1 MSRILEK
8 YNKEIIEVPDT
19 MKVET
24 WSYAEIEDLIEFC
37 YESDCDAKIF
47 KRIDLSEIAGKTYD
61 ELNEEQKKVLGL
73 AEISEE
79 PRKVGKYE
87 VLVDFNAVGL
97 SVVAT
102 LIITEEDNTLEF
114 NSENKIYISDDGVL
128 YGAPP
133 FEGAVKNMNEVDDYI
148 KEKVF
153 KNLREDQDFVQ
164 IFSMFVE
171 EDVEKV
177 VLDELREQYETEEED
192 ILVES
197 DAELVWLSFNNIKI
211 NNVKKLVEDNYDI
224 ILANDYMKELGYD
237 KIKSLTCSYIGDTA
251 NVKNIES
258 TEELSDTEH
267 KILVDLLESIF
278 EELVTKISDSNYD
291 ITSCDN
297 DDMLTAID
305 NSGIEIFVNEKNGE
319 VIYIKKDS

>member
-47 KRIDLSEIAGKTYD
+47 KRIDLSEIVGKAYD
-61 ELNEEQKKVLGL
+61 ELGEEQKKVLGL

-79 PRKVGKYE
+79 PRKVGKHE

-102 LIITEEDNTLEF
+102 LIITEEDNALEF
-114 NSENKIYISDDGVL
+114 NNENKIYISDDGVL
-128 YGAPP
+128 YGAPL
-133 FEGAVKNMNEVDDYI
+133 FEGVVKNMSEVDDYT

-153 KNLREDQDFVQ
+153 NNLREDQDFKQ
-164 IFSMFVE
+164 IFAMFVE
-171 EDVEKV
+171 EDAEKV
-177 VLDELREQYETEEED
+177 VLEELRREYETTEED
-192 ILVES
+192 ILVDS
-197 DAELVWLSFNNIKI
+197 DAELVWLSFNNVKI
-211 NNVKKLVEDNYDI
+211 NNVKKFVENNYDI

-291 ITSCDN
+291 ITSCYN
-297 DDMLTAID
+297 DDILTAID
-305 NSGIEIFVNEKNGE
+305 NREIEIFVNEKNGE
-319 VIYIKKDS
+319 IIYIKR